1 MCRHA
6 RAGDRTTKRTSG
18 NTVAPEEAWC
28 SISAWVADAMGRSGS
43 WDSSKAFSKLTDTRL
58 MIRSAVAK
66 REQPPVWATHT
77 KKYFRQ
83 VELKPRYRRRTPR
96 RIRILAMLRRQTE

>member
-28 SISAWVADAMGRSGS
+28 SISAWVADAMGRSSS

-58 MIRSAVAK
+58 MIRSAGRALVILLFWALAK
-66 REQPPVWATHT
+66 AR
-77 KKYFRQ
+77 F
-83 VELKPRYRRRTPR
+83 LKEGGLMPQGRVQNP
-96 RIRILAMLRRQTE
+96 LLLRW